1 LKKTLK
7 TQKNI
12 ACYVLAKEYRKS
24 RLNGG
29 TQMQESIDPNEHRN
43 EKKRQLKGLEIYELA
58 ISCTMEYRENKEI
71 EEERNERITRELS
84 TR

>member
-1 LKKTLK
+1 
-7 TQKNI
+7 
-12 ACYVLAKEYRKS
+12 
-24 RLNGG
+24 
-29 TQMQESIDPNEHRN
+29 MQESIDPNEHRN